1 MKKLLIPLIMALIGV
16 GGGVGAG
23 MFLAPAPHEDAE
35 AETCVTPMT
44 EDGHDMA
51 AVPEAETTPEGQ
63 PTREYARLN
72 NQFVVPVVENGKV
85 AALVVLSLSIEVVTG
100 AQQDVFSAEPKL
112 RDSFL
117 QVLFEHANLG
127 GFEGNFTSATNM
139 RNLREALQDAATD
152 ALGSRVTDVLI
163 IDIVRQ
169 DV

>member
-1 MKKLLIPLIMALIGV
+1 MKKLLIPLIMAVIGV

-23 MFLAPAPHEDAE
+23 MFLAPAPHEEAAADAC
-35 AETCVTPMT
+35 APPTS

-51 AVPEAETTPEGQ
+51 AAPDAEATPEDQ

-85 AALVVLSLSIEVVTG
+85 TALVVLSLSIEVVTG

-139 RNLREALQDAATD
+139 RNLRKALQDAAID